1 MYVPNKEVKP
11 MKRLVLFILSA
22 IMLIS
27 LPACSFLTAPPE
39 PEFTLG
45 TVNGNVYENAFI
57 GIGCT
62 LGSEW
67 TFFSDE
73 QIKQQNN
80 VAADLAGEEY
90 QEMMEK
96 ATIVY
101 DMFASHSNQINTVV
115 VNLEK
120 VDKLQLATL
129 DYESYFESAVAP
141 IKQSLGNMGF
151 TNITHSIGKAKIDS
165 AEFSCLNVISE
176 LGELKMYQT
185 IVAIKCNGYLASVT
199 FSGDSPEAIAST
211 VECFYLLP

>member
-1 MYVPNKEVKP
+1 
-11 MKRLVLFILSA
+11 MKRLLLFILSA
-22 IMLIS
+22 IMLLS
-27 LPACSFLTAPPE
+27 LPACSSLTAPPE

-45 TVNGNVYENAFI
+45 TVNGNVYENTFI

-80 VAADLAGEEY
+80 VAADLAGEEF
-90 QEMMEK
+90 QKMMEN
-96 ATIVY
+96 ATVVY

-120 VDKLQLATL
+120 VDKLQLAVL
-129 DYESYFESAVAP
+129 DYDSYFEGTVEP

-151 TNITHSIGKAKIDS
+151 TNITHNIGSVKIDS
-165 AEFSCLNVISE
+165 TDFTCLNVNSE
-176 LGELKMYQT
+176 LGDFKMYQT
-185 IVAIKCNGYLASVT
+185 VIAIKCNGYLANVT
-199 FSGDSPEAIAST
+199 LSGDSPEAIASAL
-211 VECFYLLP
+211 ECFYLIP

>member
-1 MYVPNKEVKP
+1 
-11 MKRLVLFILSA
+11 MKRLLLFILSA

-27 LPACSFLTAPPE
+27 LPACSALTAPPE

-90 QEMMEK
+90 KEMMEK

-129 DYESYFESAVAP
+129 DYESYFESTVAP

-151 TNITHSIGKAKIDS
+151 TNITHNIGSLKIGSTD
-165 AEFSCLNVISE
+165 FTCLNVNSE
-176 LGELKMYQT
+176 VNGFTMYQT
-185 IVAIKCNGYLASVT
+185 IIVIKCNGYLASVT

-211 VECFYLLP
+211 VVCFYLLP